1 MNVDVHAHAFGP
13 KFRERAE
20 SLVSG
25 STAGI
30 RAGGVRDRAT
40 PLEWFEPDYSLW
52 DMDAKKFDMRIL
64 SHGPAV
70 ESFTPEQQVDLS
82 RRANDEMIELVRK
95 HPDRL
100 RVLVSLPFG
109 DIDASVKELDR
120 MATAP
125 EMVGVFLRSNIG
137 GKSPAEPQFEPVWA
151 KIDELRMPVVEHPAY
166 PVYAKE
172 IRENNNA
179 VIMGYMFETQ
189 MMIVRLIQ
197 AGIFEKYP
205 NFPFIVAHTG
215 AGVLDLLHRIDRSCD
230 GLPDVKGKLKK
241 KASDYVKQ
249 FYFDTCTFYEPP
261 LMMAHRYIG
270 GDRLM
275 FGTDYPYVD
284 ETRGYIDALPLEKAD
299 KDAIMGGNAER
310 LFKLKKR

>member
-13 KFRERAE
+13 KFRETAE
-20 SLVSG
+20 ATMQG
-25 STAGI
+25 STSGL

-40 PLEWFEPDYSLW
+40 PADWFEPDYSLR

-64 SHGPAV
+64 SHGPDVNA
-70 ESFTPEQQVDLS
+70 FTPEQQIELS
-82 RRANDEMIELVRK
+82 RRANDEMIALVRS

-109 DIDASVKELDR
+109 DIEASVKELER
-120 MATAP
+120 MSTVP
-125 EMVGVFLRSNIG
+125 EMVGVFMRSNIG
-137 GKSPAEPQFEPVWA
+137 GVSPADPKFEPIWA
-151 KIDELRMPVVEHPAY
+151 KIDQLKMPVVEHPAY
-166 PVYAKE
+166 PVYSKE

-205 NFPFIVAHTG
+205 NFPFVVAHTG
-215 AGVLDLLHRIDRSCD
+215 AGVLDLLHRIDRACM
-230 GLPDVKGKLKK
+230 GVADVKARLKK

-261 LMMAHRYIG
+261 LMMAHKYIG

-284 ETRGYIDALPLEKAD
+284 ETRGYIDALPLGAAD
-299 KDAIMGGNAER
+299 KAAIMGGNAAR
-310 LFKLKKR
+310 VFKLKQ

>member
-13 KFRERAE
+13 KFREAAE
-20 SLVSG
+20 ALAQG
-25 STAGI
+25 STSGM

-40 PLEWFEPDYSLW
+40 PLDWFDPDHALR

-64 SHGPAV
+64 SHGPDVNA
-70 ESFTPEQQVDLS
+70 FTPAQQVELS
-82 RRANDEMIELVRK
+82 QRINDEMIALVRR

-109 DIDASVKELDR
+109 DIEGSVKELDR

-125 EMVGVFLRSNIG
+125 EMVGVFMRSNIG
-137 GKSPAEPQFEPVWA
+137 GVSPADPKFEPIWA
-151 KIDELRMPVVEHPAY
+151 KIDELRLPVVEHPAY
-166 PVYAKE
+166 PVYSKE

-189 MMIVRLIQ
+189 LMIVRLIQ
-197 AGIFEKYP
+197 AGIFEKYQ
-205 NFPFIVAHTG
+205 NFPFVVAHTG
-215 AGVLDLLHRIDRSCD
+215 AGVLDLLHRIDRACEHVA
-230 GLPDVKGKLKK
+230 GVKEKLTK

-261 LMMAHRYIG
+261 LMMAHKYIG

-284 ETRGYIDALPLEKAD
+284 ETRGYIDALPLERAD

-310 LFKLKKR
+310 LFKLKR

>member
-1 MNVDVHAHAFGP
+1 VVAFRPG
-13 KFRERAE
+13 
-20 SLVSG
+20 
-25 STAGI
+25 
-30 RAGGVRDRAT
+30 
-40 PLEWFEPDYSLW
+40 
-52 DMDAKKFDMRIL
+52 
-64 SHGPAV
+64 
-70 ESFTPEQQVDLS
+70 QQLDLS
-82 RRANDEMIELVRK
+82 RRINDEMIALARR

-109 DIDASVKELDR
+109 DIEGSVGELER
-120 MATAP
+120 MAGAP
-125 EMVGVFLRSNIG
+125 EMVGVFMRSNIG
-137 GKSPAEPQFEPVWA
+137 GVSPADPKFEPIWA

-166 PVYAKE
+166 PVYSKE

-205 NFPFIVAHTG
+205 HFPFVVAHTG
-215 AGVLDLLHRIDRSCD
+215 AGVLDLLHRIDRACAHHPEVSKR
-230 GLPDVKGKLKK
+230 LTKP
-241 KASDYVKQ
+241 ASEYVKQ

-261 LMMAHRYIG
+261 LMMAHKYIG

-284 ETRGYIDALPLEKAD
+284 ETRGYIDALPLERAD
-299 KDAIMGGNAER
+299 KDAIMGGNAAR
-310 LFKLKKR
+310 IFKLKR